1 MQVRVRVRAHGTGQG
16 RTQQCKAIR
25 DPSLKSVFY
34 PMTEK
39 LSLTSSEM
47 FNMNPRNT
55 ILKIK
60 GVNSVAQPIEQG
72 TGVWGC
78 SLSEMAA

>member
-1 MQVRVRVRAHGTGQG
+1 
-16 RTQQCKAIR
+16 
-25 DPSLKSVFY
+25 
-34 PMTEK
+34 MTEK

-47 FNMNPRNT
+47 FNMNPRNS

-60 GVNSVAQPIEQG
+60 GVNSVTQPIEQG
-72 TGVWGC
+72 TGVWGSC